1 MDKAPFTEAFTN
13 DHVPV
18 AVAIEGRSEAEAIL
32 HNLHP
37 VDLGPMLLNF
47 DGRNLST
54 FIISVKNI
62 AVFLVRVVTLDSNHR
77 KIECLSPKSLSSL
90 V

>member
-47 DGRNLST
+47 YGRNLQN
-54 FIISVKNI
+54 FIISLMNVV
-62 AVFLVRVVTLDSNHR
+62 VFVRAVTLDNYH
-77 KIECLSPKSLSSL
+77 KMLECLSLKSLSSL

>member
-47 DGRNLST
+47 YGRNSQT
-54 FIISVKNI
+54 FIMSVLD
-62 AVFLVRVVTLDSNHR
+62 FLVRAVTLDNYH
-77 KIECLSPKSLSSL
+77 KMLECLSLKSLSSL